1 MNKLVVSFLLDDV
14 LMGLFISV
22 PPGHVACVYDRGRG
36 VLKKVWKP
44 GLHLKLPFWQKAKL
58 FNIQTLEYQM
68 KKGFDLSDAALMGD
82 DEIQGKTADG
92 DDVEIQGTILF
103 RLDEQE
109 VPRVWQEIGED
120 YVEKIIRPIT
130 RSRIRMVTSRHATGD
145 IVSKKRD
152 QIEEEMKGELIKS
165 FKEKGIIIED
175 VLLSHVVKIQARGYA
190 R

>member
-58 FNIQTLEYQM
+58 FNIQTLEYQV
-68 KKGFDLSDAALMGD
+68 KKAFDLSDASLMGD
-82 DEIQGKTADG
+82 EEIQARTADG
-92 DDVEIQGTILF
+92 DDVTLQGTILF
-103 RLDEQE
+103 RLNEEE

-130 RSRIRMVTSRHATGD
+130 RSRLRMVTSRHSTDD
-145 IVSKKRD
+145 IVSKRRD
-152 QIEEEMKGELIKS
+152 QIEGEIKAELTKS

-175 VLLSHVVKIQARGYA
+175 VLLSQVGKM
-190 R
+190 

>member
-44 GLHLKLPFWQKAKL
+44 GLHLKIPFWQKAKL
-58 FNIQTLEYQM
+58 FNVQTLEYGIAQD
-68 KKGFDLSDAALMGD
+68 FDLADPAVMGD
-82 DEIQGKTADG
+82 SPIRAREADG
-92 DDVEIQGTILF
+92 DEVEIQGTILF
-103 RLDEQE
+103 RLDENE

-130 RSRIRMVTSRHATGD
+130 RSRIRLVISRHESVN
-145 IVSKKRD
+145 IVGKSRA
-152 QIEEEMKGELIKS
+152 QIEVEIKDELTRS
-165 FKEKGIIIED
+165 FQEKGIIVED
-175 VLLSHVVKIQARGYA
+175 ILLSQVAPARQAR
-190 R
+190 

>member
-44 GLHLKLPFWQKAKL
+44 GLHLKIPFWQKAKL
-58 FNIQTLEYQM
+58 FNIQTLEYGI
-68 KKGFDLSDAALMGD
+68 KEGFDVTDPATMGD
-82 DEIQGKTADG
+82 EPIQARTSDG
-92 DDVEIQGTILF
+92 NDVAVQGTVLF
-103 RLDEQE
+103 RMDENE

-130 RSRIRMVTSRHATGD
+130 RSRIRMVMARHTVEEAMSQG
-145 IVSKKRD
+145 RD
-152 QIEEEMKGELIKS
+152 LVEREIEEELTKS
-165 FKEKGIIIED
+165 FKAKGILVED
-175 VLLSHVVKIQARGYA
+175 VLLSQIIKR
-190 R
+190 

>member
-22 PPGHVACVYDRGRG
+22 PPGHVAAVYDRGQG

-58 FNIQTLEYQM
+58 FNVQTLEYSI
-68 KKGFDLSDAALMGD
+68 KKGFDLADPTLLGD
-82 DEIQGKTADG
+82 EPIRVRESDG

-103 RLDEQE
+103 RLDEAE
-109 VPRVWQEIGED
+109 VPRVWNEVGED

-130 RSRIRMVTSRHATGD
+130 RSRIRLVASRHAKLD
-145 IVSKKRD
+145 ILGKGRD
-152 QIEEEMKGELIKS
+152 KIEDEIKDALTRS

-175 VLLSHVVKIQARGYA
+175 VLLSQVDKV
-190 R
+190 

>member
-44 GLHLKLPFWQKAKL
+44 GLHLKIPFWQKAKL
-58 FNIQTLEYQM
+58 FNVQTLEYEI
-68 KKGFDLSDAALMGD
+68 KKGFDLSDPAVMGD
-82 DEIQGKTADG
+82 EAIQAREADG
-92 DDVEIQGTILF
+92 DDVQIQGTILF
-103 RLDEQE
+103 RMDENE

-130 RSRIRMVTSRHATGD
+130 RSRIRLIASRHEALD
-145 IVSKKRD
+145 IGGKGRG
-152 QIEEEMKGELIKS
+152 QIEDEIKGELTKS

-175 VLLSHVVKIQARGYA
+175 VLLSHVSTARQAR
-190 R
+190 

>member
-22 PPGHVACVYDRGRG
+22 PPGHVACIYDRGRG

-58 FNIQTLEYQM
+58 FNVQTLEYAV
-68 KKGFDLSDAALMGD
+68 KKGFDLSDLSLMGD
-82 DEIQGKTADG
+82 EEIQAKTADG
-92 DDVEIQGTILF
+92 EDVEVQGTVLF
-103 RLDEQE
+103 RLDETE

-130 RSRIRMVTSRHATGD
+130 RSRIRLVISRHTATD
-145 IVSKKRD
+145 VVSKRRDEIED
-152 QIEEEMKGELIKS
+152 QIKHELGRS
-165 FKEKGIIIED
+165 FKEKGIIVED
-175 VLLSHVVKIQARGYA
+175 VLLSQIGKV
-190 R
+190 

>member
-58 FNIQTLEYQM
+58 FNVQTLEYAI
-68 KKGFDLSDAALMGD
+68 KKGFDLSDPSTMGD
-82 DEIQGKTADG
+82 EDINAKTAAG
-92 DDVEIQGTILF
+92 DDVELQGTILF
-103 RLDEQE
+103 RINENE
-109 VPRVWQEIGED
+109 VPKVWQEIGED

-130 RSRIRMVTSRHATGD
+130 RSRIRMVTSRHTTED
-145 IVSKKRD
+145 VLSKRRAQVEAEIK
-152 QIEEEMKGELIKS
+152 EELTTS
-165 FKEKGIIIED
+165 FADKGIIVED
-175 VLLSHVVKIQARGYA
+175 VFLSQIGKV
-190 R
+190 

>member
-58 FNIQTLEYQM
+58 FNVQTLEYAITHE
-68 KKGFDLSDAALMGD
+68 FDVSDPALMGD
-82 DEIQGKTADG
+82 EQITAKSASG
-92 DDVEIQGTILF
+92 DDLTIQGTILF
-103 RLDEQE
+103 RIDENE
-109 VPRVWQEIGED
+109 VPKVWQEIGED

-130 RSRIRMVTSRHATGD
+130 RSRIRLSVSRHSTDD
-145 IVSKKRD
+145 IVSKQRD
-152 QIEEEMKGELIKS
+152 AIEEEIKAELTKS
-165 FKEKGIIIED
+165 FSSKGIIIED
-175 VLLSHVVKIQARGYA
+175 VLLSQVAPA
-190 R
+190 

>member
-22 PPGHVACVYDRGRG
+22 PPGHVACVFDRGQG

-58 FNIQTLEYQM
+58 FNVQTLEYEI
-68 KKGFDLSDAALMGD
+68 KKDFDTSDPALMGD
-82 DEIQGKTADG
+82 EAISARESDNDEVQI
-92 DDVEIQGTILF
+92 EGTILF
-103 RLDEQE
+103 RLDENE
-109 VPRVWQEIGED
+109 VPRVWQEVGED

-130 RSRIRMVTSRHATGD
+130 RSRIRQVVSRHDRVNITG
-145 IVSKKRD
+145 KGRGT
-152 QIEEEMKGELIKS
+152 IEREIKEELNNS

-175 VLLSHVVKIQARGYA
+175 VLLSQVDKL
-190 R
+190 

>member
-58 FNIQTLEYQM
+58 FNVQTLEYQILR
-68 KKGFDLSDAALMGD
+68 KFDMTDPALMGD
-82 DEIQGKTADG
+82 EAIRGKTADG
-92 DDVEIQGTILF
+92 DDIEIQGTILF
-103 RLDEQE
+103 RLDENE
-109 VPRVWQEIGED
+109 VPKVWNEIGED

-130 RSRIRMVTSRHATGD
+130 RSRIRLVASRHSTAD
-145 IVSKKRD
+145 IVTKKRD
-152 QIEEEMKGELIKS
+152 EIEDEAKAELAKS
-165 FKEKGIIIED
+165 FREKGIIIED
-175 VLLSHVVKIQARGYA
+175 ALLSQVAKT
-190 R
+190 

>member
-58 FNIQTLEYQM
+58 FNVQTLEYSVT
-68 KKGFDLSDAALMGD
+68 KKFDVSDPSLLGD
-82 DEIQGKTADG
+82 EAIRTKTADG
-92 DDVEIQGTILF
+92 GEVEIQGTILF
-103 RLDEQE
+103 RMDENE
-109 VPRVWQEIGED
+109 VPKVWQEIGED

-130 RSRIRMVTSRHATGD
+130 RSRIRLITSRHTTED

-152 QIEEEMKGELIKS
+152 DVEAEMEQELTKS
-165 FKEKGIIIED
+165 FRQKGILIED
-175 VLLSHVVKIQARGYA
+175 VLLSQVVKV
-190 R
+190 

>member
-58 FNIQTLEYQM
+58 FNVQTLEYQI
-68 KKGFDLSDAALMGD
+68 KRGFDLSDAALMGD
-82 DEIQGKTADG
+82 ESIKAKMTDG
-92 DDVEIQGTILF
+92 HDIELQGTILF
-103 RLDEQE
+103 RMDENE
-109 VPRVWQEIGED
+109 LPRVWQEIGED

-130 RSRIRMVTSRHATGD
+130 RSRIRLVASRHTTED
-145 IVSKKRD
+145 IVSKRRD
-152 QIEEEMKGELIKS
+152 EIEDEAKAELTKS
-165 FKEKGIIIED
+165 FKAKGIIIED
-175 VLLSHVVKIQARGYA
+175 VLFSQVTKS
-190 R
+190 

>member
-58 FNIQTLEYQM
+58 FNVQTLEYRVE
-68 KKGFDLSDAALMGD
+68 KGFDLSDPATMGD
-82 DEIQGKTADG
+82 EEIEARTEDG
-92 DDVEIQGTILF
+92 HDVEVQGTILF
-103 RLDEQE
+103 RMDENE

-130 RSRIRMVTSRHATGD
+130 RSRIRMVISRHSSENV
-145 IVSKKRD
+145 VSKKRD
-152 QIEEEMKGELIKS
+152 EVEAEMERELSKS
-165 FKEKGIIIED
+165 FKQKGILIED
-175 VLLSHVVKIQARGYA
+175 VLLSQVSKA
-190 R
+190 

>member
-58 FNIQTLEYQM
+58 FNVQTLEYSI
-68 KKGFDLSDAALMGD
+68 KRKFDMSDPSLMGD
-82 DEIQGKTADG
+82 EEIHAKTADNE
-92 DDVEIQGTILF
+92 DVEIQGTVLF
-103 RLDEQE
+103 RMDENE
-109 VPRVWQEIGED
+109 LPRVWQEIGED

-130 RSRIRMVTSRHATGD
+130 RSRIRLVMSRHTTED

-152 QIEEEMKGELIKS
+152 SIEEEIEESLTKS
-165 FKEKGIIIED
+165 FRTKGILIED
-175 VLLSHVVKIQARGYA
+175 ILLSQIAKV
-190 R
+190 

>member
-44 GLHLKLPFWQKAKL
+44 GLHLKIPFWQQAKL
-58 FNIQTLEYQM
+58 FNIQTLEYAM
-68 KKGFDLSDAALMGD
+68 KQGFDLSDPATLGD
-82 DEIQGKTADG
+82 EEIEARTADG
-92 DDVEIQGTILF
+92 DDLRVQGTILF
-103 RLDEQE
+103 RLDENE

-130 RSRIRMVTSRHATGD
+130 RSRIRLVASRHSTGD
-145 IVSKKRD
+145 IVSQRRD
-152 QIEEEMKGELIKS
+152 EIEEEIKQELTKS
-165 FKEKGIIIED
+165 FGEKGIFIED
-175 VLLSHVVKIQARGYA
+175 VLLSQVAKV
-190 R
+190 

>member
-44 GLHLKLPFWQKAKL
+44 GLHLKIPFWQKAKL
-58 FNIQTLEYQM
+58 FNVQTLEYGI
-68 KKGFDLSDAALMGD
+68 KKGFDLADPAVMGD
-82 DEIQGKTADG
+82 EEIQAKTVDG
-92 DDVEIQGTILF
+92 DDVHIQGTILF
-103 RLDEQE
+103 RLDENE

-130 RSRIRMVTSRHATGD
+130 RSRIRLVTSRHSTND
-145 IVSKKRD
+145 IISKRRD
-152 QIEEEMKGELIKS
+152 QIEDEIKNELIRS
-165 FKEKGIIIED
+165 FQEKGVIVED
-175 VLLSHVVKIQARGYA
+175 VLLSHVVPVRQAR
-190 R
+190 

>member
-44 GLHLKLPFWQKAKL
+44 GLHLKIPFWQKAKL
-58 FNIQTLEYQM
+58 FNVQTLEYQM
-68 KKGFDLSDAALMGD
+68 KKGFDLSDPALMGD
-82 DEIQGKTADG
+82 EDIQGRTAGG
-92 DDVEIQGTILF
+92 DDIQMQGTILF
-103 RLDEQE
+103 RLDENE

-130 RSRIRMVTSRHATGD
+130 RSRIRMVVSRHDTND
-145 IVSKKRD
+145 IVSKRRD
-152 QIEEEMKGELIKS
+152 QIEEEIKSELTKS

-175 VLLSHVVKIQARGYA
+175 VLLSQVAKAEAR

>member
-58 FNIQTLEYQM
+58 FNVQTLEYQV
-68 KKGFDLSDAALMGD
+68 KRGFDLDDPATMGD
-82 DEIQGKTADG
+82 TEVRAKTVDGDEIT
-92 DDVEIQGTILF
+92 IQGTILF
-103 RLDEQE
+103 RMDENE
-109 VPRVWQEIGED
+109 VPKVWQEIGED

-130 RSRIRMVTSRHATGD
+130 RSRLRLIASKHTTND
-145 IVSKKRD
+145 IVTKRRD
-152 QIEEEMKGELIKS
+152 QIEDEAKAALGKS
-165 FKEKGIIIED
+165 FGEKGILIED
-175 VLLSHVVKIQARGYA
+175 VLLSQVTKV
-190 R
+190 

>member
-14 LMGLFISV
+14 LLGLFISV

-44 GLHLKLPFWQKAKL
+44 GLHLKIPFWQKAKL
-58 FNIQTLEYQM
+58 FNVQTLEYQM
-68 KKGFDLSDAALMGD
+68 KRGFDLSDLALMGD
-82 DEIQGKTADG
+82 EAITGRTAEG
-92 DDVEIQGTILF
+92 SDVQLQGTILF
-103 RLDEQE
+103 RLDENE

-130 RSRIRMVTSRHATGD
+130 RSRIRLVISRHKLDD

-152 QIEEEMKGELIKS
+152 AIEDEITQELTKS

-175 VLLSHVVKIQARGYA
+175 VLLSHVLKAASQV
-190 R
+190 